1 MAEMTE
7 KKRKGQYLSSKGKFG
22 FEDIVRLACETT
34 YSDFAYLALT
44 QEKNPSKY
52 EISASYG
59 MQGIPHLFRR
69 SQRQRLGIDT
79 KLISAGP
86 LLSASSSTS
95 YICISQPYT
104 DPRLAKNRIVSINS
118 SLTILVSGQN
128 IHVQPSQ
135 HEFRIEHYTEF
146 RVGGVGS
153 LILLDKEA
161 DIVRTDRQLRHVHAV
176 CELVEREIMMERKL
190 VGMLENRMVR
200 SLQSLAMMASIE
212 DTRGDVKEPAPA
224 PRKPAAGTCDAAV
237 QTADRV
243 ASSDADTSDS
253 GRAQQDAGGK
263 DEEDTA
269 AVDDELDEENRRVCV
284 CTRGHLT
291 HALQLFEMLNAMA
304 DGNVDMPEESIN
316 FIKLAA
322 TKRGFGGSNAALL
335 ASTDLLASEPASS
348 PYNGKVLVIE
358 DDTTRQKRLWK
369 LMEKLSIDFFMVSS
383 SSDAIKT
390 ISSDGGYSLVIC
402 PCRMVEDTLSI
413 KLASSD
419 AKMKIVAVAEEG
431 EQDRKPTQGID
442 EVIKSPLTMSRLKE
456 ALEVWEMERIIA

>member
-1 MAEMTE
+1 
-7 KKRKGQYLSSKGKFG
+7 
-22 FEDIVRLACETT
+22 
-34 YSDFAYLALT
+34 
-44 QEKNPSKY
+44 
-52 EISASYG
+52 
-59 MQGIPHLFRR
+59 
-69 SQRQRLGIDT
+69 
-79 KLISAGP
+79 
-86 LLSASSSTS
+86 
-95 YICISQPYT
+95 
-104 DPRLAKNRIVSINS
+104 
-118 SLTILVSGQN
+118 
-128 IHVQPSQ
+128 
-135 HEFRIEHYTEF
+135 
-146 RVGGVGS
+146 
-153 LILLDKEA
+153 
-161 DIVRTDRQLRHVHAV
+161 
-176 CELVEREIMMERKL
+176 
-190 VGMLENRMVR
+190 
-200 SLQSLAMMASIE
+200 
-212 DTRGDVKEPAPA
+212 
-224 PRKPAAGTCDAAV
+224 
-237 QTADRV
+237 
-243 ASSDADTSDS
+243 
-253 GRAQQDAGGK
+253 
-263 DEEDTA
+263 
-269 AVDDELDEENRRVCV
+269 
-284 CTRGHLT
+284 
-291 HALQLFEMLNAMA
+291 MLNAMA